1 MNDER
6 PIVDYESNPPPAGT
20 PTGPDFNPDER
31 YAIAFYESDSQTAD
45 WTVWL
50 IHAAM
55 VALFAYGLYD
65 GNNALVVTAFG
76 VVILWRVYE
85 SSHQPR
91 FFLATRGVL
100 RKYAERVRER
110 SGRLTGRG

>member
-1 MNDER
+1 MNDDR
-6 PIVDYESNPPPAGT
+6 SIVDYESKAPSPQTPAA
-20 PTGPDFNPDER
+20 PDFNPDER
-31 YAIAFYESDSQTAD
+31 YVIAFYESDSQTGD

-65 GNNALVVTAFG
+65 RNDALVVTAFG

-85 SSHQPR
+85 ARHQPR
-91 FFLATRGVL
+91 FFRATRSVL
-100 RKYAERVRER
+100 SKYADRVRELSQR
-110 SGRLTGRG
+110 PAGH

>member
-1 MNDER
+1 MNDE
-6 PIVDYESNPPPAGT
+6 PSIVDYATNAPPSRTPAA
-20 PTGPDFNPDER
+20 PDFNPDER
-31 YAIAFYESDSQTAD
+31 YIIAFYESDSQAGG

-55 VALFAYGLYD
+55 IAMFAYGLYQRND
-65 GNNALVVTAFG
+65 ALVVTAFG

-91 FFLATRGVL
+91 FFRATREVL
-100 RKYAERVRER
+100 RKYAERVRELSER
-110 SGRLTGRG
+110 LSGRG

>member
-1 MNDER
+1 MHDE
-6 PIVDYESNPPPAGT
+6 PSIVDYESNAPSSRMPAV
-20 PTGPDFNPDER
+20 PDFTPDER
-31 YAIAFYESDSQTAD
+31 YIIALYESDSQTGG
-45 WTVWL
+45 WVVWL

-65 GNNALVVTAFG
+65 SNDALVITAFG

-91 FFLATRGVL
+91 FFSATRSVL
-100 RKYAERVRER
+100 RKYAERVRQLSDR
-110 SGRLTGRG
+110 LSGRG

>member
-1 MNDER
+1 MNEEQS
-6 PIVDYESNPPPAGT
+6 IVDYESKAPPPRT
-20 PTGPDFNPDER
+20 PDATDFTPDER
-31 YAIAFYESDSQTAD
+31 YIIAFYESDSPTGG

-55 VALFAYGLYD
+55 VALFAYGLYNRND
-65 GNNALVVTAFG
+65 ALVVTAFG

-91 FFLATRGVL
+91 FFRATRSALG
-100 RKYAERVRER
+100 KYAERVKELSER
-110 SGRLTGRG
+110 LGGRG